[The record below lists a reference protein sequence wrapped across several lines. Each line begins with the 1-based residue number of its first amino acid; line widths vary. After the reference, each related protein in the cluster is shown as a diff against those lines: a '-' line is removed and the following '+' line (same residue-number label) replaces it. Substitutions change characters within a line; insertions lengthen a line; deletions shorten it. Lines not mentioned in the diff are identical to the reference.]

1 MDEFPNIM
9 TMLTLQ
15 YVTLIVSSVTITY
28 IVYYTLTELQIQDFE
43 LETCTTS
50 IIVEVCDVSAKLG
63 S

>member
-1 MDEFPNIM
+1 
-9 TMLTLQ
+9 MLTLQ